1 VNAAFAACLLALA
14 GLRQG
19 QYRQPETQLREA
31 LALFRAHGHRNGEAC
46 ALIYL
51 GELQL
56 RTDRC
61 ARARQ
66 DVERAMLICDQ
77 TGELPLLAEALNLL
91 GEVFLA
97 EGDAAQARARHHDA
111 LALASQIGDSYQQ
124 AHAHRG
130 LGHAESALGHH
141 AMARRHREQAGTR
154 YAELGEAIGEVAAS
168 RPHPLTA
175 RCQPA
180 ACVRLSVRE
189 QALLTAYVSGMTLE
203 AAARH
208 VGIRPTTAK
217 TYLGRVKAKY
227 QAIGRP
233 AHTKVELARRV
244 WEEAEL
250 SPDTGLSSER
260 TT

>member
-1 VNAAFAACLLALA
+1 
-14 GLRQG
+14 
-19 QYRQPETQLREA
+19 
-31 LALFRAHGHRNGEAC
+31 
-46 ALIYL
+46 
-51 GELQL
+51 
-56 RTDRC
+56 
-61 ARARQ
+61 
-66 DVERAMLICDQ
+66 MLICDQ
-77 TGELPLLAEALNLL
+77 TGELPLRTEALNLL

-97 EGDAAQARARHHDA
+97 VGDPAQARARHHDA
-111 LALASQIGDSYQQ
+111 LALASQIDDSYQQ

-130 LGHAESALGHH
+130 LGNAEAALGND
-141 AMARRHREQAGTR
+141 AMARRHREQALTR
-154 YAELGEAIGEVAAS
+154 YAELGEAIHEVAAS
-168 RPHPLTA
+168 RPHPPPQLTA
-175 RCQPA
+175 CQQPA
-180 ACVRLSVRE
+180 CQQPAKCVQLSVRE
-189 QALLTAYVSGMTLE
+189 HALLTAYVSGMTLE

-250 SPDTGLSSER
+250 SSER